1 MKDSITEIKKGIK
14 LHSIQTNKFKTNLI
28 SVFITTPLNRENV
41 TKNALIPAILRRG
54 TKNMPTQEQISKK
67 LEEMYGSEFDCGVEK
82 TGDNQVIKFYL
93 ESLNDKFLPEKE
105 DLLSKSIDVLLEII
119 LNPLVE
125 NNMFKTEYLDSEKN
139 NLRQLID
146 SKIDN
151 KDIYAFEKCT
161 EKMYEGKPYSLYKYG
176 FAEDLENITNQ
187 EIYKYY
193 NELIDT
199 AKIDIFVS
207 GEFNEK
213 EIIDILNKNEN
224 IAKLKER
231 TPNYVI
237 NKEETEIKKDIKN
250 PNIVEDIMDVTQGKL
265 VIGMEIKNMKKDER
279 FVATLYNTIL
289 GDSANSKMF
298 QNVREKAHLAYS
310 ARSTYIRPKNDI
322 FIRCGIE
329 IDNYEKALNI
339 IKEQLEDMKSGNFS
353 EDDINN
359 AKKYII
365 SAVNSVDEE
374 QDTEITYYLGQEL
387 AESECTL
394 EQYKENIENINK
406 EEIQDLANR
415 TQINTI
421 YFLRN

>member
-1 MKDSITEIKKGIK
+1 
-14 LHSIQTNKFKTNLI
+14 
-28 SVFITTPLNRENV
+28 
-41 TKNALIPAILRRG
+41 
-54 TKNMPTQEQISKK
+54 
-67 LEEMYGSEFDCGVEK
+67 
-82 TGDNQVIKFYL
+82 
-93 ESLNDKFLPEKE
+93 
-105 DLLSKSIDVLLEII
+105 
-119 LNPLVE
+119 
-125 NNMFKTEYLDSEKN
+125 
-139 NLRQLID
+139 
-146 SKIDN
+146 
-151 KDIYAFEKCT
+151 
-161 EKMYEGKPYSLYKYG
+161 
-176 FAEDLENITNQ
+176 
-187 EIYKYY
+187 
-193 NELIDT
+193 
-199 AKIDIFVS
+199 
-207 GEFNEK
+207 
-213 EIIDILNKNEN
+213 
-224 IAKLKER
+224 
-231 TPNYVI
+231 
-237 NKEETEIKKDIKN
+237 
-250 PNIVEDIMDVTQGKL
+250 
-265 VIGMEIKNMKKDER
+265 
-279 FVATLYNTIL
+279 
-289 GDSANSKMF
+289 MF

-387 AESECTL
+387 AASECTL

>member
-1 MKDSITEIKKGIK
+1 MKDGITEIKKGIK

-28 SVFITTPLNRENV
+28 SVFITTPLVRENV

-54 TKNMPTQEQISKK
+54 TKNMPSQEQISKK
-67 LEEMYGSEFDCGVEK
+67 LEEMYGAEFDCGVEK

-105 DLLSKSIDVLLEII
+105 DLLNKSIDVLLEII

-125 NNMFKTEYLDSEKN
+125 KEMFKNEYLESEKS
-139 NLRQLID
+139 NLKQLIEA
-146 SKIDN
+146 KIDN
-151 KDIYAFEKCT
+151 KDLYAFEKCT

-176 FAEDLENITNQ
+176 FAEDLDKIEGKD
-187 EIYKYY
+187 IYNYY
-193 NELIDT
+193 KNLIDT

-213 EIIDILNKNEN
+213 EIIDMLIKNEN
-224 IAKLKER
+224 INKLKER
-231 TPNYVI
+231 LPNNII
-237 NKEETEIKKDIKN
+237 NKEETEIKEEINKPK
-250 PNIVEDIMDVTQGKL
+250 IVEDIMDVTQGKL

-310 ARSTYIRPKNDI
+310 ARSTYVRPKNDI

-339 IKEQLEDMKSGNFS
+339 IKEQLEDMKNGNFS
-353 EDDINN
+353 RDDINN

-387 AESECTL
+387 AASECTL
-394 EQYKENIENINK
+394 ENYKENVEKVTK
-406 EEIQDLANR
+406 EQIQDLASR